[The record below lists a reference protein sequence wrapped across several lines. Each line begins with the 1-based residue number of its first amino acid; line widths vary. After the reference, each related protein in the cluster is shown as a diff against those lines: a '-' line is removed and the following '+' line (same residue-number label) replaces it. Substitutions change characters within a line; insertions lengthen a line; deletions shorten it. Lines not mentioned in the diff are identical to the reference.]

1 MEQPLEGTP
10 ARGDGTHVE
19 RRTGTKFIVGGTI
32 IGVTVIGLVVW
43 AMARPGS
50 TAFYLT
56 TSEVAARGP
65 TSGAEPYR
73 VNGNVVPGTVERD
86 GLETSFAITDGKTDV
101 VVVTDRPL
109 PDAFRD
115 DADTEVVALGSYDG
129 QLFSATEVL
138 AKCPSKFKARA

>member
-1 MEQPLEGTP
+1 MTQPLEAASG
-10 ARGDGTHVE
+10 RGVT
-19 RRTGTKFIVGGTI
+19 RRAGAKFIVGGTI
-32 IGVTVIGLVVW
+32 IGLTVIGLVVW

-65 TSGAEPYR
+65 TSGAQTYR
-73 VNGNVVPGTVERD
+73 VNGNVVPGTVQRD
-86 GLETSFAITDGKTDV
+86 GLETTFAITDGKTDV
-101 VVVTDRPL
+101 VVATDRPL

-115 DADTEVVALGSYDG
+115 DAETEVVAQGSFDG
-129 QLFSATEVL
+129 RMFNATEVL

>member
-1 MEQPLEGTP
+1 MEQRLEGAP
-10 ARGDGTHVE
+10 AGGGSVR
-19 RRTGTKFIVGGTI
+19 RRTGAKFIVGGTI
-32 IGVTVIGLVVW
+32 IGLTVIGLVVW

-65 TSGAEPYR
+65 TSGGHPYR
-73 VNGNVVPGTVERD
+73 VNGNVVPGTVQRD
-86 GLETSFAITDGKTDV
+86 GLETTFAITDGKTDV

-115 DADTEVVALGSYDG
+115 DADTEVVALGSFDG
-129 QLFSATEVL
+129 RMFTATEVL
-138 AKCPSKFKARA
+138 AKCPSKFKAGA